1 MRKNHLSAVLFC
13 SIAVASLLFSACKK
27 EDDDNTDDNNNT
39 NPIVVADT
47 NYVVDIKAN
56 GNNGIYLAN
65 KGSVYYAMLNFS
77 GVGTTAIHGRVKG
90 LRHIKKI
97 ALAFEGAGA
106 GNYEGM
112 ALDSN
117 GNIYVWNLL
126 YQTGGDSAI
135 LSPMMTYF
143 TSGQI
148 VDIAAG
154 GYNSATY
161 YALDNNGYVY
171 GWGDNSKYQMGN
183 GTTADVTVPS
193 IISIPASNI
202 PIARIAAGR
211 SQAVAITTTGMP
223 FHWGTICWQLS
234 EVYTT
239 PLAIAGLSGIGAID
253 AGDNYNLAKK
263 STTGDVYI
271 WGHVT
276 DGYIPSLLNPIAM
289 SAGAETYYSPM
300 FILSGGALVKC
311 GFDMGTGDVTAP
323 ESVTELSGYHFRL
336 LSASNRA
343 FFVTTGGE
351 VLIQLSTGTTPL
363 VISQPF
369 TE

>member
-1 MRKNHLSAVLFC
+1 MRKNRLFAILLCAALSSSMF
-13 SIAVASLLFSACKK
+13 FSACKK
-27 EDDDNTDDNNNT
+27 EEVDNTDDNNNT
-39 NPIVVADT
+39 VAADT

-56 GNNGIYLAN
+56 GEFGVYLSN
-65 KGSVYYAMLNFS
+65 KGFVYFAMPIFGSVN
-77 GVGTTAIHGRVKG
+77 TTMHGKVKG
-90 LRHIKKI
+90 LSHIKKI
-97 ALAFEGAGA
+97 ALAVAGTNT

-112 ALDSN
+112 ALDSS
-117 GNIYVWNLL
+117 GVIHVWNIV
-126 YQTGGDSAI
+126 YQTGADSAI
-135 LSPMMTYF
+135 ISPMMTYF
-143 TSGQI
+143 TSGQV

-183 GTTADVTVPS
+183 GTTTDVPVPT

-211 SQAVAITTTGMP
+211 SQAVAVTTTGLP
-223 FHWGTICWQLS
+223 FHWGTICWQLT
-234 EVYTT
+234 EVYST
-239 PLAIAGLSGIGAID
+239 PQAIVGLSGIGAID

-263 STTGDVYI
+263 STTGEVYI

-276 DGYIPSLLNPIAM
+276 DGYIPSLLNPIAL
-289 SAGAETYYSPM
+289 SAGAETYFSPM

-311 GFDMGTGDVTAP
+311 GFDMGTGDANAP
-323 ESVTELSGYHFRL
+323 EPVTELYGYHFRL